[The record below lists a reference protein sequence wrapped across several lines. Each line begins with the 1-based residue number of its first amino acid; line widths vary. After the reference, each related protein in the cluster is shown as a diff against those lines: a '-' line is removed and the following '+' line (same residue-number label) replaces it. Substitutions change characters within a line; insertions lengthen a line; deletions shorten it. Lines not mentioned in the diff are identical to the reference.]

1 MKQTTQQ
8 ALTNLLRA
16 NSMTPD
22 TLDGPTLTQ
31 LFLSQMRISL
41 YGGESSIPMLPTFSK
56 PFGALADGVP
66 VAVAEVDDQE
76 VRVSLVTFRGGQ
88 AQCTSQ
94 DSFPVPGRDYPAP
107 LADLIYAVAELIQ
120 PLLDQAQALALCLP
134 FPVDFDGKGDGIIR
148 RFSGTMTV
156 TEFSQ
161 QPVLAAL
168 QAELQDRGCPPLP

>member
-148 RFSGTMTV
+148 RFPGTMTV

-168 QAELQDRGCPPLP
+168 QAELLDRGCPPFP